1 MTALHTNP
9 LTRRALP
16 TMPVFL
22 FRPLSVSAGLEIV
35 DLSSDD
41 WSEITPPA
49 HVVAQI
55 GGGK

>member
-1 MTALHTNP
+1 MIASIRTSNP
-9 LTRRALP
+9 FTRAALP
-16 TMPVFL
+16 TLGRAPWI
-22 FRPLSVSAGLEIV
+22 IV
-35 DLSSDD
+35 TDSRIIDLDRSD

>member
-1 MTALHTNP
+1 MIASIRTSNP
-9 LTRRALP
+9 FTRAP
-16 TMPVFL
+16 WI
-22 FRPLSVSAGLEIV
+22 IV
-35 DLSSDD
+35 TDSRIIDLDRSD

>member
-1 MTALHTNP
+1 MIASVRTSNP
-9 LTRRALP
+9 FTRAALP
-16 TMPVFL
+16 TLGRAPWIIVTDS
-22 FRPLSVSAGLEIV
+22 RIIGL
-35 DLSSDD
+35 DKSD

>member
-1 MTALHTNP
+1 MIDAIHTRNP
-9 LTRRALP
+9 FTRAALP
-16 TMPVFL
+16 T
-22 FRPLSVSAGLEIV
+22 LSRAPWIIV
-35 DLSSDD
+35 TDSRIINLDKND